1 MAQIAYSLDEASRT
15 TSISVSELKRAI
27 RAGHLKAKKLGHRVI
42 ITHEDLTEFIS
53 SITDWE
59 QK

>member
-1 MAQIAYSLDEASRT
+1 MAEIAYSLDEASRT

-27 RAGHLKAKKLGHRVI
+27 RSGQLKAKKLGHRVI
-42 ITHEDLTEFIS
+42 IPHDDLAQFIGS
-53 SITDWE
+53 LNDWE